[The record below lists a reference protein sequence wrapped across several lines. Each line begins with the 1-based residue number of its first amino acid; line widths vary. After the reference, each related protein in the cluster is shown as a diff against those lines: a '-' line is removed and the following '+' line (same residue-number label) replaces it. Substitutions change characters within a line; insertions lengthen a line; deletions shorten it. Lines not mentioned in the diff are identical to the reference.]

1 MPSQRPW
8 TVIKNTYFIHDC
20 IKNTLGLK
28 TNSSQIVN
36 QVSAVA
42 ASTERSLSRFATVSQ
57 PKGLVAKGVLTCRK
71 LKKIATLGL
80 IARI

>member
-8 TVIKNTYFIHDC
+8 TEIKNTYFIHDY

-42 ASTERSLSRFATVSQ
+42 ASTERSLSKFATVSQ
-57 PKGLVAKGVLTCRK
+57 PKSLVAKVF
-71 LKKIATLGL
+71 
-80 IARI
+80 